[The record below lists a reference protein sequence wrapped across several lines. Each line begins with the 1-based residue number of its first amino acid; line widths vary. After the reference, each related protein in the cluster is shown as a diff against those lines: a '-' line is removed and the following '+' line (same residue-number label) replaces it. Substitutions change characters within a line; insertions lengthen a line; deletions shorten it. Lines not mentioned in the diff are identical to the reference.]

1 MNGGWGCRE
10 MGSIHRREAGA
21 EIAMDTQAEL
31 LGPRI

>member
-1 MNGGWGCRE
+1 MQGDGINTQ
-10 MGSIHRREAGA
+10 REAGA